1 MVVSLIELCEQYEFL
16 LKYLTDYEGL
26 FFNLNSLRKNN
37 EIDQEILIL
46 IYAYSRFETRMPIN
60 HFVLIAILQHPFFF
74 SNDTAQSKIH
84 FRLVDARE
92 KLLLKKSFFFFE

>member
-1 MVVSLIELCEQYEFL
+1 MVVSVIELCEQYEFL
-16 LKYLTDYEGL
+16 LKYLIDYERL
-26 FFNLNSLRKNN
+26 FNLNSLRKNN

-92 KLLLKKSFFFFE
+92 KLLLKNYPFFE